1 MDKLMKKLKI
11 LPNDSKLYKIAFCHT
26 SYVNEHHLKS
36 SYERLE
42 FLGDAIVDLVVAD
55 YLYNNMNIK
64 EGDMT
69 KLRASYVC
77 ENALYEYAMDLGFS
91 EYIKVGNGEEHDGGK
106 FKKAIVA
113 DIFEAF
119 MAAVYL
125 DLGYETVRRVI
136 LDIVTPYIENPN
148 IIFFSDYKSALQEA
162 MQTDKRELFYELVK
176 EEGPSHQKQFT
187 IEVKIDGILYGRGT
201 ARSKK
206 EAEQEAA
213 HDALNKLAIN
223 RESKN

>member
-1 MDKLMKKLKI
+1 MNKLMKKLNI
-11 LPNDSKLYKIAFCHT
+11 LPNDSKLYKIAFCHS
-26 SYVNEHHLKS
+26 SYVNEHNLKA

-55 YLYNNMNIK
+55 YLYNNLDIA

-77 ENALYEYAMDLGFS
+77 ENALYEYAYNLGFS
-91 EYIKVGNGEEHDGGK
+91 EYIKVGHGEESDGGK
-106 FKKAIVA
+106 YKKAIMA

-125 DLGYETVRRVI
+125 DLGYDTVKRVI
-136 LDIVTPYIENPN
+136 LDIVVPYIEDPN

-162 MQTDKRELFYELVK
+162 MQTDKRELNYMLVD
-176 EEGPSHQKQFT
+176 EEGPAHDKKFT
-187 IEVKIDGILYGRGT
+187 VEVKIDGILYGRGVGN
-201 ARSKK
+201 SKK

-213 HDALNKLAIN
+213 HDALNKLAI
-223 RESKN
+223 KK